1 MSSTKRKCFK
11 DANGSAV
18 HGVVYSVSKPKNSV
32 KAGDRAS
39 KFSLPVS
46 PRFVV
51 KRAVPMP
58 QVQTKKVTFKVAR
71 AVELEPGL
79 VLPPGLYTGT
89 KTRTRVDSIGGVSW
103 TPSKYK
109 IELSADQLT
118 SSRFQTQLNLVS
130 KNIDVTKFVRQG
142 KLTFR

>member
-1 MSSTKRKCFK
+1 
-11 DANGSAV
+11 
-18 HGVVYSVSKPKNSV
+18 
-32 KAGDRAS
+32 
-39 KFSLPVS
+39 
-46 PRFVV
+46 
-51 KRAVPMP
+51 MP

-79 VLPPGLYTGT
+79 VLPPGHYTGT

-109 IELSADQLT
+109 LELSADQLT
-118 SSRFQTQLNLVS
+118 SSRIQTQLNLVS

-142 KLTFR
+142 KLTIR

>member
-1 MSSTKRKCFK
+1 M
-11 DANGSAV
+11 
-18 HGVVYSVSKPKNSV
+18 
-32 KAGDRAS
+32 
-39 KFSLPVS
+39 
-46 PRFVV
+46 
-51 KRAVPMP
+51 PMP

-89 KTRTRVDSIGGVSW
+89 KTRTRIDSIGGVSW

-109 IELSADQLT
+109 IELSADQIT